1 MDEINYIPTDT
12 YFGNSIN
19 ENVTITNNEYEIN
32 SEENISNNQSEH
44 EIDIKDLLISNYE
57 KRNEISKQKPKL
69 DINTMESIRISHS
82 FERSKNSQSLTQIIN
97 KPFILMQN
105 NTNDDDCYNQTFK
118 FKNSNNSMEISSSM
132 TNKCFYYNDSNEEKN
147 SLISINDKKSL
158 NENHVSILNQDFFNE
173 NKNNQ
178 NKNDKDNNY
187 DINNNCLKRCK
198 IGNIF
203 KEIFEERIKSN
214 KLSENDSLKKMDS
227 EKNKNKI
234 KQKLLGYKTKE
245 NYYLSLFDSDKYSSS
260 NTKKSSIKKIKDK
273 ELTIEINNSNKEK
286 YEKDNLIDLNSIDN
300 KALIIS
306 NFNNT
311 NEYNI
316 KNQEK
321 LDYLKNKNKCIIKEK
336 KNRIILYAFE
346 NENKNEND
354 GYNKNVMISELDI
367 KIPKAL
373 PEEENKNNNFSNKK
387 KEIPKSINNE
397 CIKEKHA
404 IINSKTLN
412 TDFNKDKRRRNN
424 IIKYIYKKTFKFEKI
439 PVKKICSHKSI
450 KNVNK
455 SIKRFKSIKG
465 KKGFNFENDILKK
478 YKNNS
483 PFSNYH
489 TKTIITK
496 QNNLNTSRS
505 NCSFFALN
513 TKILKRININI
524 NNRTLTSEIIRK
536 NFSRCLNTS
545 SSLPKNKKIKAH
557 YLNYLSKKSNI
568 LLKNN
573 YVNRNKYFSKKDN
586 ENNINQ
592 NNDTKDTK
600 EKTSTN
606 TIENKCKIINCNKL
620 SKVNTSF
627 LNKMNRAK
635 DFTIFT
641 KINNSHFNK
650 IMNNSH
656 KKNPC
661 KNDKN
666 NSKKKEIHLYSIN
679 KYMML
684 FKGEINR
691 IKQNDLYPNK
701 TKLLK
706 RKNLNNFTKEI
717 IYRNQNEQ
725 SNQTERPLFKNIIK
739 IKNINNVSNTLNQN
753 INLYKCKKPVKNINN
768 NCSNSL
774 LLTNINNNKGSLNH
788 NKYIKKKENIITEFK
803 PIIKYNTYN
812 INHSINFK
820 ESKSKTNTK
829 TKIINDVKLT
839 NKANITYVKN
849 LIEKNNLLNIKT
861 MKKNA
866 SELKYKINNILIS
879 MNNNSHNNILQK
891 NKYPFSC
898 KNKIKKNLTFKFE

>member
-1 MDEINYIPTDT
+1 VSWILKYLKH
-12 YFGNSIN
+12 Y
-19 ENVTITNNEYEIN
+19 
-32 SEENISNNQSEH
+32 
-44 EIDIKDLLISNYE
+44 
-57 KRNEISKQKPKL
+57 QK
-69 DINTMESIRISHS
+69 
-82 FERSKNSQSLTQIIN
+82 
-97 KPFILMQN
+97 
-105 NTNDDDCYNQTFK
+105 
-118 FKNSNNSMEISSSM
+118 
-132 TNKCFYYNDSNEEKN
+132 
-147 SLISINDKKSL
+147 
-158 NENHVSILNQDFFNE
+158 
-173 NKNNQ
+173 
-178 NKNDKDNNY
+178 
-187 DINNNCLKRCK
+187 
-198 IGNIF
+198 
-203 KEIFEERIKSN
+203 
-214 KLSENDSLKKMDS
+214 
-227 EKNKNKI
+227 
-234 KQKLLGYKTKE
+234 
-245 NYYLSLFDSDKYSSS
+245 
-260 NTKKSSIKKIKDK
+260 KKIK
-273 ELTIEINNSNKEK
+273 
-286 YEKDNLIDLNSIDN
+286 
-300 KALIIS
+300 III
-306 NFNNT
+306 FPT
-311 NEYNI
+311 
-316 KNQEK
+316 K
-321 LDYLKNKNKCIIKEK
+321 
-336 KNRIILYAFE
+336 
-346 NENKNEND
+346 
-354 GYNKNVMISELDI
+354 
-367 KIPKAL
+367 
-373 PEEENKNNNFSNKK
+373 
-387 KEIPKSINNE
+387 NNE

-412 TDFNKDKRRRNN
+412 TDCNKEKRRRNN

-439 PVKKICSHKSI
+439 PGKKICSHKSI

-465 KKGFNFENDILKK
+465 QKGFNFENDILKK

-489 TKTIITK
+489 TKTAK

-568 LLKNN
+568 LSKNN
-573 YVNRNKYFSKKDN
+573 HVNRNKYFCKKDN

-592 NNDTKDTK
+592 NNDTKETK

-627 LNKMNRAK
+627 FNKMNKAK

-656 KKNPC
+656 KKNQC

-666 NSKKKEIHLYSIN
+666 NNKKKEINLCSIN

-684 FKGEINR
+684 FKGEINK

-725 SNQTERPLFKNIIK
+725 RNQSERALFKNIIK

-753 INLYKCKKPVKNINN
+753 FNLYNCKKPVNNINN

-774 LLTNINNNKGSLNH
+774 LLTNINNNKGSLNK
-788 NKYIKKKENIITEFK
+788 NKNIKPKENVITDFK

-820 ESKSKTNTK
+820 ESKSKKNTK
-829 TKIINDVKLT
+829 RKIINYVKFA
-839 NKANITYVKN
+839 NKANITYAKY

-879 MNNNSHNNILQK
+879 MNNNSNNNILQK